1 MFIAGSNSPI
11 KNTSYKVV
19 LPFYGYAA
27 LSFLVASILIL
38 GDTSAFKRHYF
49 DPSTLAIT
57 HTMALGWGTMI
68 ILGASHQLFPVL
80 IEGKLHSNLLA
91 YLSFI
96 FAAVGIPLLVWAFY
110 RFNMGAIAQMGGILI
125 NMAVIVYFANLWSS
139 MAKSKKSNVHAV
151 FAFTSVIWLLSTTG
165 LGLLLVYNFNLDL
178 LSENSLHYLSLHA
191 HLGIV
196 GWFLLMVIGVGSRLI
211 PMFLISKYEN
221 RKHLWWVYGLINGGL
236 LVFVFSFMFSV
247 PSGFYFL
254 PLAAISSGILLFGRY
269 VYGAF
274 AGRIRKK
281 VDGPVRISM
290 LSVVFILVPVFILM
304 ALIALFATINNLQ
317 LILLYGFTIFFGWI
331 TAIILGMT
339 FKTLPFIV
347 WNKVYHT
354 MAGLGKTPNP
364 KELFSSTAFRANCLT
379 YLVGF
384 VVFGAGIIQTN
395 TVLLDIGAVLLLAS
409 AVLYNF
415 NVFKILFHKVRSNE
429 YKNERPH

>member
-1 MFIAGSNSPI
+1 MFIAGSNSPV

-27 LSFLVASILIL
+27 LSFLVATTLIL
-38 GDTSAFKRHYF
+38 GDTSAFTRYYF
-49 DPSTLAIT
+49 DPLTLAVT

-96 FAAVGIPLLVWAFY
+96 FAAAGIPLLVWAFY
-110 RFNMGAIAQMGGILI
+110 KFNMGTTAQIGAILI
-125 NMAVIVYFANLWSS
+125 NMAVIVYMANLWLS

-151 FAFTSVIWLLSTTG
+151 FAFTSVVWLLSTTG
-165 LGLLLVYNFNLDL
+165 LGLLLVYNFNLGL
-178 LSENSLHYLSLHA
+178 LSKNSLHYLSLHA

-221 RKHLWWVYGLINGGL
+221 RKHLWWIYGLVNGGL
-236 LVFVFSFMFSV
+236 LVFVLSFILSLA
-247 PSGFYFL
+247 SGLYFL
-254 PLAAISSGILLFGRY
+254 PIAAICSGVLLFGYY
-269 VYGAF
+269 VYKAF
-274 AGRIRKK
+274 AQRIRKK
-281 VDGPVRISM
+281 VDGQVGISM
-290 LSVVFILVPVFILM
+290 LSVVFILIPLFVLIVI
-304 ALIALFATINNLQ
+304 IALFSTLGHPQ
-317 LILLYGFTIFFGWI
+317 LVLLYGFTIFFGWI
-331 TAIILGMT
+331 TTIILGMT

-347 WNKVYHT
+347 WNKVYHN

-364 KELFSSTAFRANCLT
+364 KELFSNTIFMANGIT
-379 YLVGF
+379 YLTGF
-384 VVFGAGIIQTN
+384 VVFGAGIIRTN
-395 TVLLDIGAVLLLAS
+395 ILLLNIGAVLLLAT

-415 NVFKILFHKVRSNE
+415 NVFKILFHKAKSNG
-429 YKNERPH
+429 YKNERSH